1 METAETGA
9 GVKLHFTS
17 IMGGS
22 GNEVASCDMGT
33 ALTDSNWNSV
43 FLGAKQVDRL
53 RFCVAEHFAGA
64 RTSSPVLPG

>member
-1 METAETGA
+1 LTMETAETGA

-33 ALTDSNWNSV
+33 ALTDSN
-43 FLGAKQVDRL
+43 
-53 RFCVAEHFAGA
+53 
-64 RTSSPVLPG
+64 